1 MFPRYLINLNSRLDR
16 YHHENAGL
24 IFIFQIG
31 NCTMNKKTSMLF
43 TIAAVAVMGATLFG
57 STYTQTQIS
66 GQGLDV
72 SKLDANVLE
81 QIHQMGGLQLVM
93 PQAFAETDC
102 GALADT
108 GRTVV
113 EFNLTGESVELPI
126 MGGKTYNAMTFNG
139 QVPGPTLRVTQGDVV
154 QMTLSIPAD
163 EVTGHGNDMHASQ
176 MSATYFDSVNPGET
190 SEYCYIAESAGVF
203 KYHCSGV
210 HLAGMDQH
218 VLSGMYG
225 IAIVDPANGYKKLMV
240 EKTSGSGEL
249 DRVFYD
255 ADALE
260 FTLQYNQL
268 YLTAD
273 GNYDATAMFGHQ
285 NTATVVNGMQFG
297 YVPNMAHNLLVNGD
311 TNKNIFVAQPWN
323 GLEHEQYQSQ
333 LLFVENDQHVRLFI
347 ENQGNEPVFFHIV
360 GEILDRVVQGNRVQS
375 AATETWLLGGSQN
388 MIVDLVFDEPG
399 VYAAVNHD
407 YAAIYTG
414 AATIFVAGDPF
425 GLNPVLVGAE
435 IIPAPVASY
444 AYVLGNPSDA
454 VPPTGVNSIAHPAI
468 NIHGLY
474 TDEVASEMKDNGVI
488 PLWEVIPVVA
498 GILTGQ

>member
-1 MFPRYLINLNSRLDR
+1 
-16 YHHENAGL
+16 
-24 IFIFQIG
+24 
-31 NCTMNKKTSMLF
+31 MNKRISMLF

-57 STYTQTQIS
+57 STYTQTQIG
-66 GQGLDV
+66 GQSLDINKMDV
-72 SKLDANVLE
+72 DVIE

-102 GALADT
+102 GVLEQT

-113 EFNLTGESVELPI
+113 EFDLTGESVELPI
-126 MGGKTYNAMTFNG
+126 MGGKTYNAMTFSG

-154 QMTLSIPAD
+154 KMTLTIPSD

-176 MSATYFDSVNPGET
+176 MSAGNFDSVNPGET
-190 SEYCYIAESAGVF
+190 SMYCYIAESAGVF

-210 HLAGMDQH
+210 KLIGMDQH

-225 IAIVDPANGYKKLMV
+225 IAIVDPVNGYKKLMV
-240 EKTSGSGEL
+240 EKTSVSGSEVSL
-249 DRVFYD
+249 DRMFYD

-260 FTLQYNQL
+260 FQLQYNQL
-268 YLTAD
+268 YLNDD
-273 GNYDATAMFGHQ
+273 GNYDATAMFAHQ

-311 TNKNIFVAQPWN
+311 VNKNIFVAQPWN
-323 GLEHEQYQSQ
+323 GLEHKQYQSQ
-333 LLFVENDQHVRLFI
+333 PLFVENNQHVRLFI
-347 ENQGNEPVFFHIV
+347 ENHGNEPVFFHIV
-360 GEILDRVVQGNRVQS
+360 GEILDRVTQGNRVQS

-399 VYAAVNHD
+399 AYAAVNHD

-425 GLNPVLVGAE
+425 GLNPVLVEKG

-444 AYVLGNPSDA
+444 AYALGNPSDA
-454 VPPTGVNSIAHPAI
+454 VPPMGAQSIAHPTL
-468 NIHGLY
+468 NIHGLM
-474 TDEVASEMKDNGVI
+474 TDEVASEMQASGDYVA
-488 PLWEVIPVVA
+488 LWEVIPVVA
-498 GILTGQ
+498 EILTS

>member
-1 MFPRYLINLNSRLDR
+1 
-16 YHHENAGL
+16 
-24 IFIFQIG
+24 
-31 NCTMNKKTSMLF
+31 MNKRISMLF

-57 STYTQTQIS
+57 STYTQTQIG
-66 GQGLDV
+66 GQSLDINKMDV
-72 SKLDANVLE
+72 DVIE

-102 GALADT
+102 GVLEQT

-113 EFNLTGESVELPI
+113 EFDLTGESVELPI
-126 MGGKTYNAMTFNG
+126 MGGKTYNAMTFNE

-154 QMTLSIPAD
+154 KMTLTIPDD

-176 MSATYFDSVNPGET
+176 MSAGNFDSVNPGET
-190 SEYCYIAESAGVF
+190 SMYCYIAESAGVF

-210 HLAGMDQH
+210 KLIGMDQH

-225 IAIVDPANGYKKLMV
+225 IAIVDPINGYKKLMV
-240 EKTSGSGEL
+240 EKTSVSGSEVSL
-249 DRVFYD
+249 DRQFYD

-260 FTLQYNQL
+260 FQLQYNQL
-268 YLTAD
+268 YLTDD
-273 GNYDATAMFGHQ
+273 GNYDAIAMFAHQ

-311 TNKNIFVAQPWN
+311 VNKNIFVAQPWN
-323 GLEHEQYQSQ
+323 GLEHKQYQSQ

-347 ENQGNEPVFFHIV
+347 ENHGNEPLFFHIV
-360 GEILDRVVQGNRVQS
+360 GEILDRVTQGNRVQS

-399 VYAAVNHD
+399 TYAAVNHD

-414 AATIFVAGDPF
+414 AATVFVAGDPF
-425 GLNPVLVGAE
+425 GLNPVLVEKGV
-435 IIPAPVASY
+435 IPAPVASY
-444 AYVLGNPSDA
+444 AYALGNPSDA
-454 VPPTGVNSIAHPAI
+454 VPPMGMNSIAHPAQ
-468 NIHGLY
+468 NIHGLM
-474 TDEVASEMKDNGVI
+474 TDEVASEMQASGDYLA
-488 PLWEVIPVVA
+488 LWEVIPVVA
-498 GILTGQ
+498 EILTS